1 MRTPDG
7 SDVTDDCNVRPL
19 LLEVDSKSEAA
30 SEKTDYLNTCD
41 PEIMSNFLRSVP
53 EDDELLIEPVIV
65 ERIPQEF
72 EPTDKGHKVSTG
84 RPRSLSN
91 LRPPQSSENNIPI
104 TTKNMPKLLT
114 SLSTNPLKN
123 NVEVPQ
129 TTALS
134 EGYIDKE
141 GIMAASALQ
150 TLGTSHKN
158 STEGL
163 ELCTFTS
170 NQKKM
175 STTPTTP
182 RAADS
187 ILTPSLATT
196 PLTPVSTF
204 QPSHLP
210 SFQMTVP
217 IKTLDDDSFW
227 KTSNMSTS
235 QHRSDNT
242 GINFH
247 VNHTTNKTT
256 NMGSPS
262 VNHTSMVSN
271 QSLLPSRNNS
281 RTRLEPSDSYVPWL
295 ERRHHKSRSSRPSSR
310 SSNSSGMTLSPSN
323 SIDSVFKS
331 SLSSTS
337 RCSTPQNSEATTPN
351 LPESRRCSDATS
363 GFVSGPTTPLSL
375 SSNDHHTPTIK
386 QTFSFPSEPAPTAA
400 TNNEYIQHKYSGKNK
415 RHSQSSQKLSNI
427 TEQCLSTNNT
437 SRYPIPTPPS
447 AITLSF
453 QGSSGRNTTLSN
465 CLPGPDSV
473 PGLSLETKPL
483 IQSGPTDGYIR
494 EIEGD
499 VSYKQQSCLTQPKQ
513 NLRTLSLMHLSPT
526 INYNPLTSQQQ
537 ISLTPPRQVQSVSAP
552 VSLSENMTSTSYV
565 SDPSLPTRQQQVPL
579 NLSKPEKRTPF
590 PAVSMSQTM
599 TSSGYISDPSRP
611 QQVPL
616 TFSRRIPSPASVS
629 QTMTSSF
636 ISGPQQVPMSSSKPN
651 QRTLSPV
658 STSQNTSVRIS
669 NPSLSFRQKD
679 VPLSLSRSETAT
691 SAPVSVSQTTT
702 SSSYIYDTTSNQFS
716 MTQSQPR
723 TSISSQSSKH
733 LYSNSSLPSM
743 QPFNQFSSSLLRKE
757 KINTE
762 TTLPTSSTTPK
773 STSLPNSM
781 QPTITSFTLSRPE
794 KKTPPIPTL
803 SNLVSPLC
811 SSVPKNGT
819 GHTALQSS
827 VILSQQRNPT
837 YTGIPSLLYQHSE
850 PIKNDAQS
858 VPLQDSNPLTVEALQ
873 KLDPPNDNLCSR
885 DSNCSN
891 SFTEESYSLASTSS
905 SIEDFMNSPELLD
918 CYPPFPPLLSPS
930 NTNDNGYL

>member
-30 SEKTDYLNTCD
+30 SEKTDYLSTCD

-72 EPTDKGHKVSTG
+72 EPTDEGHKVSTG

-91 LRPPQSSENNIPI
+91 LRPPQSSGNNIPI

-129 TTALS
+129 TTALN

-163 ELCTFTS
+163 ELCTFIS
-170 NQKKM
+170 NQEKM

-182 RAADS
+182 RAGDS
-187 ILTPSLATT
+187 VLTPSLATT

-210 SFQMTVP
+210 SFQIAVP
-217 IKTLDDDSFW
+217 INTSDVNSFW
-227 KTSNMSTS
+227 KTSNMSTC
-235 QHRSDNT
+235 QHTSDNT
-242 GINFH
+242 GLNFH
-247 VNHTTNKTT
+247 VNHNTNKTT
-256 NMGSPS
+256 NMGGPS

-295 ERRHHKSRSSRPSSR
+295 ERRHHKSRSSRPGSR
-310 SSNSSGMTLSPSN
+310 SSNSSGMTLSPSS

-375 SSNDHHTPTIK
+375 SSTDHYTPTIK
-386 QTFSFPSEPAPTAA
+386 QTFSFPSEPAPTAV

-437 SRYPIPTPPS
+437 SQYPTPMSPS

-453 QGSSGRNTTLSN
+453 QGSSGGNTTLSN
-465 CLPGPDSV
+465 CLPDLNSV
-473 PGLSLETKPL
+473 PGLNLETKP
-483 IQSGPTDGYIR
+483 SGTTDGYIR
-494 EIEGD
+494 EIEGH
-499 VSYKQQSCLTQPKQ
+499 VSYKQQNCLTQPKHD
-513 NLRTLSLMHLSPT
+513 LRTLSPMHFSPT
-526 INYNPLTSQQQ
+526 INYNPLPSQQQ
-537 ISLTPPRQVQSVSAP
+537 VSLTPSRQVQSVSAP

-579 NLSKPEKRTPF
+579 NLSKPERRTLIP
-590 PAVSMSQTM
+590 VSMSQTM

-636 ISGPQQVPMSSSKPN
+636 ISGPQQVPMSSSKPK
-651 QRTLSPV
+651 QRTLSSV
-658 STSQNTSVRIS
+658 STSQNTSVCIS

-691 SAPVSVSQTTT
+691 SMPVSVSQTTT
-702 SSSYIYDTTSNQFS
+702 SSYIYDTTSNQFS
-716 MTQSQPR
+716 MTQSRPR
-723 TSISSQSSKH
+723 TSISSQSSNH

-743 QPFNQFSSSLLRKE
+743 QPFNQFSSSQLRKE

-773 STSLPNSM
+773 NTSLPNSM
-781 QPTITSFTLSRPE
+781 QPTLTSFTLSMPE
-794 KKTPPIPTL
+794 KKTPPVPTL
-803 SNLVSPLC
+803 SNLESPLC
-811 SSVPKNGT
+811 SSAPKNGT

-827 VILSQQRNPT
+827 VILLQQRKST
-837 YTGIPSLLYQHSE
+837 YTGIPSLLYQSSE
-850 PIKNDAQS
+850 PIENDAQS
-858 VPLQDSNPLTVEALQ
+858 VLLQDLTVEALQ

-930 NTNDNGYL
+930 NTNDNGYM